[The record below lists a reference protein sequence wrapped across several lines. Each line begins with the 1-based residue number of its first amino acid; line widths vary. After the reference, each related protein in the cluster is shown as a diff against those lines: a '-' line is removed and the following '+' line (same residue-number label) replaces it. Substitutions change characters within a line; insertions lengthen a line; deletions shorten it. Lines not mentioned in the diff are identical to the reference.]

1 MLQLL
6 THFAGFN
13 IPSLRTFFGLW
24 RLILPL
30 DKSLGLIKIASI
42 LQLSA
47 FGHTYTRTLKQH
59 TYIHAYI
66 HIYTRTC
73 IYIYIQTYTQA
84 YMSACLSGMYVCMY
98 VCMTVCIHICYA
110 RRQTAKHVELHFR
123 RASRNRM
130 YKALAC
136 LLRSSGVSGCHVW
149 GLGFTY
155 RLRD

>member
-73 IYIYIQTYTQA
+73 IYIYIYKHTRRRI
-84 YMSACLSGMYVCMY
+84 CLPVFLVCTYVCMY
-98 VCMTVCIHICYA
+98 V
-110 RRQTAKHVELHFR
+110 
-123 RASRNRM
+123 
-130 YKALAC
+130 
-136 LLRSSGVSGCHVW
+136 
-149 GLGFTY
+149 
-155 RLRD
+155 

>member
-47 FGHTYTRTLKQH
+47 FGHIYTRTLKQH

-73 IYIYIQTYTQA
+73 IYIYIYTTYTQA

-98 VCMTVCIHICYA
+98 V
-110 RRQTAKHVELHFR
+110 
-123 RASRNRM
+123 
-130 YKALAC
+130 
-136 LLRSSGVSGCHVW
+136 
-149 GLGFTY
+149 
-155 RLRD
+155 